1 VYWDKADDAAVA
13 LLACDGEPTEV
24 ATDKTEEAIEPTEDA
39 TLDTA
44 EDADATTEDADAT
57 TDEDGV
63 GVFPVLPVLTPH

>member
-1 VYWDKADDAAVA
+1 VYWDEADDAAVA

-24 ATDKTEEAIEPTEDA
+24 ATDKTEEATEPMEDA

-44 EDADATTEDADAT
+44 DDADAT

-63 GVFPVLPVLTPH
+63 VVLPVLPAFTPH